1 MAQKASHRL
10 FHAFDSPPILVSG
23 SHWLIMMLTTVPIAH
38 VD

>member
-1 MAQKASHRL
+1 MAHKAPLRL

-23 SHWLIMMLTTVPIAH
+23 SPSLIMMLITVPIAH